1 MTERLA
7 INHFFMQAEELSA
20 QIIDDIQNVEKDID
34 LVVLPDP
41 TLAVLEEFGVAPD
54 DLRNAGEDVP
64 GDEDEALEF
73 ALDKFRYSDSF
84 YEWQEGLRP
93 GDGMLYLWP
102 LELPFGHDDPSDP
115 MHAPFDHQGL
125 ANKMLENNL
134 NCCYISGEHQGRT
147 YQGFILTGGGS
158 NFSADLAIS
167 YVFAGQVPP
176 HALLHNAVTSTD
188 NDDWKEIFLDCIER
202 GRDYMQGQADF
213 YQQTLDAYRPSRPS
227 LT

>member
-20 QIIDDIQNVEKDID
+20 QIIDGFQNIEKDVD
-34 LVVLPDP
+34 LVVLPEP

-54 DLRNAGEDVP
+54 DLRNDGEDVP
-64 GDEDEALEF
+64 ADEDEALEF
-73 ALDKFRYSDSF
+73 ALEKFRYSDNF
-84 YEWQEGLRP
+84 YEWQESLRP

-102 LELPFGHDDPSDP
+102 LELPPGYDDPTDP
-115 MHAPFDHQGL
+115 LYAPFDHQGL

-158 NFSADLAIS
+158 NFSPDLAIS

-176 HALLHNAVTSTD
+176 HTLLDNALTNTD
-188 NDDWKEIFLDCIER
+188 NDDWREIFLDCIQL
-202 GRDYMQGQADF
+202 GRDYMQSQVDS
-213 YQQTLDAYRPSRPS
+213 YQRTLDMYRPSHPS